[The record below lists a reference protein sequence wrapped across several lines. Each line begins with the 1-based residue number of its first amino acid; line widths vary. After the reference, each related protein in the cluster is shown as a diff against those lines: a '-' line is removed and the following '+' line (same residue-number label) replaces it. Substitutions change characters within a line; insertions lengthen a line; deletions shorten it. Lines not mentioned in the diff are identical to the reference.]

1 MSSYK
6 ESNEN
11 PAAHVDLTDGE
22 DHPNPIIDESGDT
35 DVADTATGGACSKE
49 RKKSSVVHPH
59 FVDVQGLYKGKM
71 VPKKQCI
78 YCKHTYVRGNW
89 SSTTSMKRHLQ
100 ECGLFKKAQG
110 QTPEDESQFQRMRNQ
125 QAMATGKPPNAMHQP
140 PGKQVPFAQLLPVLE
155 AQLDKDQAMQLEA
168 LYVRLKSNV
177 INKEQFVR
185 HTRQLVGDHTLKMAL
200 QQRQSSGDS
209 SLASGSNAKT
219 SPKKPTVGQ
228 KKTLEAPVSSL
239 SKKQKVSEAFS
250 DQSIDQQLNDVTAV
264 SGVRL
269 REEKDKLFSG
279 SKEDSRVSEAS
290 RKVAQAPQKKLDEIT
305 AKRGVKNQ
313 SNNVERFLSQL
324 EIVQAEL
331 EKEQK
336 ARQNIEA
343 RFEQFKQERE
353 QERAERERQREQE
366 RVERERERAEQAE
379 WHKNME
385 EMLKKF
391 LKQERAE
398 QAERHKNMEE
408 MLKKF
413 LKRERAEQTERH
425 KNLEEMLRKFLNK

>member
-22 DHPNPIIDESGDT
+22 DDPNPIIDESGDT
-35 DVADTATGGACSKE
+35 DVADTATRRARSKE
-49 RKKSSVVHPH
+49 RKKSSDVHPH

-110 QTPEDESQFQRMRNQ
+110 QTPEDESQFQRTGNLQ
-125 QAMATGKPPNAMHQP
+125 GMATGQPPNAMNQP

-177 INKEQFVR
+177 INKEEFVR

-200 QQRQSSGDS
+200 QQRQ
-209 SLASGSNAKT
+209 
-219 SPKKPTVGQ
+219 PTVGQ

-264 SGVRL
+264 SGVHL
-269 REEKDKLFSG
+269 REEKEQLFSG

-290 RKVAQAPQKKLDEIT
+290 RKVAQAPQKKLDEINVLT
-305 AKRGVKNQ
+305 AAKRGVKNQ
-313 SNNVERFLSQL
+313 SNGVERCLSQL

-353 QERAERERQREQE
+353 QERAEHERQREQE
-366 RVERERERAEQAE
+366 RVKREQEREQERAKRERERAEQAE

-385 EMLKKF
+385 EI
-391 LKQERAE
+391 
-398 QAERHKNMEE
+398 
-408 MLKKF
+408 LKKF
-413 LKRERAEQTERH
+413 LKRERAEQAERH

>member
-22 DHPNPIIDESGDT
+22 DDPNPIIDESGDT
-35 DVADTATGGACSKE
+35 DVADTATRRARSKE
-49 RKKSSVVHPH
+49 RKKSSDVHPH

-110 QTPEDESQFQRMRNQ
+110 QTPEDESQG
-125 QAMATGKPPNAMHQP
+125 TGKPPNAMHQP
-140 PGKQVPFAQLLPVLE
+140 AGKQVPFAQLLPVLE

-168 LYVRLKSNV
+168 LYARLKSNV
-177 INKEQFVR
+177 INKEEFVR

-239 SKKQKVSEAFS
+239 SKKQKVCEAFS

-269 REEKDKLFSG
+269 REEKDQLFSG
-279 SKEDSRVSEAS
+279 AKEDSRVSEAS
-290 RKVAQAPQKKLDEIT
+290 RKVAQAPQKKLDEI
-305 AKRGVKNQ
+305 
-313 SNNVERFLSQL
+313 S
-324 EIVQAEL
+324 
-331 EKEQK
+331 
-336 ARQNIEA
+336 
-343 RFEQFKQERE
+343 
-353 QERAERERQREQE
+353 
-366 RVERERERAEQAE
+366 
-379 WHKNME
+379 
-385 EMLKKF
+385 
-391 LKQERAE
+391 
-398 QAERHKNMEE
+398 
-408 MLKKF
+408 
-413 LKRERAEQTERH
+413 
-425 KNLEEMLRKFLNK
+425 

>member
-11 PAAHVDLTDGE
+11 PAAHVDSTDGE
-22 DHPNPIIDESGDT
+22 DDPNPIIDESGDT
-35 DVADTATGGACSKE
+35 ILKCLIKWGIQDK
-49 RKKSSVVHPH
+49 
-59 FVDVQGLYKGKM
+59 
-71 VPKKQCI
+71 I
-78 YCKHTYVRGNW
+78 
-89 SSTTSMKRHLQ
+89 
-100 ECGLFKKAQG
+100 G
-110 QTPEDESQFQRMRNQ
+110 QTPEDESQFQRMGNQ
-125 QAMATGKPPNAMHQP
+125 QAMATGQPPNAMRQP
-140 PGKQVPFAQLLPVLE
+140 AGKQVPFPLLLPVLE
-155 AQLDKDQAMQLEA
+155 PQLDKDQARQLQGQ
-168 LYVRLKSNV
+168 YVRLRSNV
-177 INKEQFVR
+177 INKEEFVR
-185 HTRQLVGDHTLKMAL
+185 HMRSIVGDRMLKMAVYKL
-200 QQRQSSGDS
+200 QQRQSAGDS

-219 SPKKPTVGQ
+219 SPEKPTVGQ

-250 DQSIDQQLNDVTAV
+250 DQQLNDVTAV

-269 REEKDKLFSG
+269 REEKDQLISG
-279 SKEDSRVSEAS
+279 SKEGSRVSEDS

-313 SNNVERFLSQL
+313 SNDVERFLSQL

-366 RVERERERAEQAE
+366 RVERERAEQAE

-385 EMLKKF
+385 EMLKNF

>member
-22 DHPNPIIDESGDT
+22 DDPNPIIDESGDT
-35 DVADTATGGACSKE
+35 DVADTATRRARSKE
-49 RKKSSVVHPH
+49 RKKSSDVHPH

-110 QTPEDESQFQRMRNQ
+110 QTPEDESQFQRTGNLQ
-125 QAMATGKPPNAMHQP
+125 GMATGQPPNAMNQP

-177 INKEQFVR
+177 INKEEFVR

-264 SGVRL
+264 SGVHL
-269 REEKDKLFSG
+269 REEKEQLFSG

-290 RKVAQAPQKKLDEIT
+290 RKVAQAPQKKLDEINVLT
-305 AKRGVKNQ
+305 AAKRGVKNQ
-313 SNNVERFLSQL
+313 SNGVERCLSQL

-343 RFEQFKQERE
+343 RFEQFKQER
-353 QERAERERQREQE
+353 AK
-366 RVERERERAEQAE
+366 RERERAEQAE

-385 EMLKKF
+385 EI
-391 LKQERAE
+391 
-398 QAERHKNMEE
+398 
-408 MLKKF
+408 LKKF
-413 LKRERAEQTERH
+413 LKRERAEQAERH

>member
-11 PAAHVDLTDGE
+11 PAAHVDSTDGE
-22 DHPNPIIDESGDT
+22 DDPNPIIDESGDT
-35 DVADTATGGACSKE
+35 ILKCLIKWGIQDK
-49 RKKSSVVHPH
+49 
-59 FVDVQGLYKGKM
+59 
-71 VPKKQCI
+71 I
-78 YCKHTYVRGNW
+78 
-89 SSTTSMKRHLQ
+89 
-100 ECGLFKKAQG
+100 G
-110 QTPEDESQFQRMRNQ
+110 QTPEDESQFQRMGNQ
-125 QAMATGKPPNAMHQP
+125 QAMATGQPPNAMRQP
-140 PGKQVPFAQLLPVLE
+140 AGKQVPFALLLPVLE
-155 AQLDKDQAMQLEA
+155 PQLDKDQARQLQGQ
-168 LYVRLKSNV
+168 YVRLKSNV
-177 INKEQFVR
+177 INKEEFVR
-185 HTRQLVGDHTLKMAL
+185 HMRSLVGDRMLKMAVYKL
-200 QQRQSSGDS
+200 QQRQSAGDS

-219 SPKKPTVGQ
+219 SPEKPTVGQ

-250 DQSIDQQLNDVTAV
+250 DQQLNDVTAV

-269 REEKDKLFSG
+269 REEKDQLFSG
-279 SKEDSRVSEAS
+279 SKEGSRVSEDS

-313 SNNVERFLSQL
+313 SNDVERFLSQL

-366 RVERERERAEQAE
+366 RVERERAEQAE

-385 EMLKKF
+385 EMLKNF

>member
-1 MSSYK
+1 M
-6 ESNEN
+6 
-11 PAAHVDLTDGE
+11 G
-22 DHPNPIIDESGDT
+22 
-35 DVADTATGGACSKE
+35 
-49 RKKSSVVHPH
+49 
-59 FVDVQGLYKGKM
+59 
-71 VPKKQCI
+71 
-78 YCKHTYVRGNW
+78 
-89 SSTTSMKRHLQ
+89 
-100 ECGLFKKAQG
+100 
-110 QTPEDESQFQRMRNQ
+110 NQ
-125 QAMATGKPPNAMHQP
+125 QAMATGQPPNAMRQP
-140 PGKQVPFAQLLPVLE
+140 AGKQVPFALLLPVLE
-155 AQLDKDQAMQLEA
+155 PQLDKDQARQLQGQ
-168 LYVRLKSNV
+168 YVRLKSNV
-177 INKEQFVR
+177 INKEEFVR
-185 HTRQLVGDHTLKMAL
+185 HMRSLVGDRMLKMAVYKL
-200 QQRQSSGDS
+200 QQRQSAGDS

-219 SPKKPTVGQ
+219 SPEKPTVGQ

-250 DQSIDQQLNDVTAV
+250 DQQLNDVTAV

-269 REEKDKLFSG
+269 REEKDQLFSG
-279 SKEDSRVSEAS
+279 SKEGSRVSEDS
-290 RKVAQAPQKKLDEIT
+290 RKVAQAPQKKLDEINVLT
-305 AKRGVKNQ
+305 AAKRGVKNQ
-313 SNNVERFLSQL
+313 SNDVERFLSQL

-366 RVERERERAEQAE
+366 RVERERAEQAE

-385 EMLKKF
+385 EMLKNF

>member
-11 PAAHVDLTDGE
+11 PAAHVDSTDGE
-22 DHPNPIIDESGDT
+22 DDPNPIIDESGDT
-35 DVADTATGGACSKE
+35 ILKCLIKWGIQDK
-49 RKKSSVVHPH
+49 
-59 FVDVQGLYKGKM
+59 
-71 VPKKQCI
+71 I
-78 YCKHTYVRGNW
+78 
-89 SSTTSMKRHLQ
+89 
-100 ECGLFKKAQG
+100 G
-110 QTPEDESQFQRMRNQ
+110 QTPEDESQFQRMGNQ
-125 QAMATGKPPNAMHQP
+125 QAMATGQPPNAMRQP
-140 PGKQVPFAQLLPVLE
+140 AGKQVPFALLLPVLE
-155 AQLDKDQAMQLEA
+155 PQLDKDQARQLQGQ
-168 LYVRLKSNV
+168 YVRLKSNV
-177 INKEQFVR
+177 INKEEFVR
-185 HTRQLVGDHTLKMAL
+185 HMRSLVGDRMLKMAVYKL
-200 QQRQSSGDS
+200 QQRQSAGDS

-219 SPKKPTVGQ
+219 SPEKPTVGQ

-250 DQSIDQQLNDVTAV
+250 DQQLNDVTAV

-269 REEKDKLFSG
+269 REEKDQLFSG
-279 SKEDSRVSEAS
+279 SKEGSRVSEDS
-290 RKVAQAPQKKLDEIT
+290 RKVAQAPQKKLDEINVLT
-305 AKRGVKNQ
+305 AAKRGVKNQ
-313 SNNVERFLSQL
+313 SNDVERFLSQL

-366 RVERERERAEQAE
+366 RVERERAEQAE

-385 EMLKKF
+385 EMLKNF

>member
-22 DHPNPIIDESGDT
+22 DDPNPIIDESGDT
-35 DVADTATGGACSKE
+35 DVADTATRRARSKE
-49 RKKSSVVHPH
+49 RKKSSDVHPH

-110 QTPEDESQFQRMRNQ
+110 QTPEDESQFQRTGNLQ
-125 QAMATGKPPNAMHQP
+125 GMATGQPPNAMNQP

-177 INKEQFVR
+177 INKEEFVR

-264 SGVRL
+264 SGVHL
-269 REEKDKLFSG
+269 REEKEQLFSG

-290 RKVAQAPQKKLDEIT
+290 RKVAQAPQKKLDEINVLT
-305 AKRGVKNQ
+305 AAKRGVKNQ
-313 SNNVERFLSQL
+313 SNGVERCLSQL

-353 QERAERERQREQE
+353 QERAEHERQREQE
-366 RVERERERAEQAE
+366 RVKREQEREQERAKRERERAEQAE

-385 EMLKKF
+385 EI
-391 LKQERAE
+391 
-398 QAERHKNMEE
+398 
-408 MLKKF
+408 LKKF
-413 LKRERAEQTERH
+413 LKRERAEQAERH

>member
-22 DHPNPIIDESGDT
+22 DDPNPIIDES
-35 DVADTATGGACSKE
+35 
-49 RKKSSVVHPH
+49 
-59 FVDVQGLYKGKM
+59 DVQGLYKGKM

-125 QAMATGKPPNAMHQP
+125 QAMATEKPPNAMHQP

-177 INKEQFVR
+177 INKEEFVR

-353 QERAERERQREQE
+353 QERAKRERQREQE

-413 LKRERAEQTERH
+413 LNRERAEQTERH